1 MLVSYQTLLVLHSF
15 YEQYLYTKLAIAEK
29 DKPPVKS
36 LMKALESG
44 DLDHTD
50 KTCLLKQAS
59 IFLLLFQ
66 NILEF
71 PIRSV
76 AIDTENKKYSKHG
89 CLAE

>member
-44 DLDHTD
+44 DLDYTD
-50 KTCLLKQAS
+50 
-59 IFLLLFQ
+59 
-66 NILEF
+66 
-71 PIRSV
+71 
-76 AIDTENKKYSKHG
+76 
-89 CLAE
+89 